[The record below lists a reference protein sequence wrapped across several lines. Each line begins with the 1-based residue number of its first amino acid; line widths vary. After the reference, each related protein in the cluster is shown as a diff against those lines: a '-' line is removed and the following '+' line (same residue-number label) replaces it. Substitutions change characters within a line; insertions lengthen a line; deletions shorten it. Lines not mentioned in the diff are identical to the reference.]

1 MTLSITS
8 AVGEN
13 HILISLEGDVDTKTA
28 PELLAALTAQDLASA
43 TQLRLDIKGVN
54 FMSSAGLRALIFS
67 KQKMSHDAT
76 VYVIGANQE
85 ITDVIT
91 KTGLSTAVSMVASVD
106 DI

>member
-1 MTLSITS
+1 MSLSITS

-28 PELLAALTAQDLASA
+28 PELLAALTAHDLANA

-54 FMSSAGLRALIFS
+54 FMSSAGLRVLVFS
-67 KQKMSHDAT
+67 KQKMSHDAI

>member
-1 MTLSITS
+1 MSLSITS

-28 PELLAALTAQDLASA
+28 PELLAALTAHDLANA

-54 FMSSAGLRALIFS
+54 FMSSAGLRVLVFS